1 MSSFRN
7 PKNVGPLYVLAIIC
21 LCATAGC
28 GSPDAYFRANLV
40 EMRLRE
46 SKDEPISPELRREIS
61 DVLLSLFGDPD
72 APDIFA
78 DAQQPI
84 ADEAQ
89 APLEAFGF
97 DLEKLRLAAGPAFS
111 DETGKQHGLYRLHC
125 AHCHGLTGDGNGP
138 TAPFLNPYPR
148 DYRQGKYKFKSTFG
162 DAKPTHDDLKR
173 ILKDGIP
180 GTAMPSFVLLPDD
193 EIDALVEYVKYL
205 SVRGETEIRLIEYV
219 ADEGEMPEGGIAQI
233 AGGVPLQ
240 RDEEGVPEEEPEYEN
255 IVASILYKWDS
266 APTQIVQ
273 PVVPGVP
280 INTQSSGDNSQALAE
295 SIERGRK
302 LFYSAETKCA
312 SCHGDAALGDG
323 ETTNFDDWT
332 KAIFQPDANMKI
344 DAAHAADMLSLGSL
358 PVRNIRPRNLRQ
370 GIYRGGRRPIDLYRR
385 IFSGINGTPMPAQ
398 GSEAGIEGDEVADD
412 QAGGSVRRQQIW
424 DLVNYVLS
432 LPYEPLSQPPRPV
445 EGYDITLR

>member
-1 MSSFRN
+1 MSIRKH
-7 PKNVGPLYVLAIIC
+7 PPRPWPLLVLA
-21 LCATAGC
+21 LTLGSGVAVGC
-28 GSPDAYFRANLV
+28 GSSEPYFRANLT

-46 SKDEPISPELRREIS
+46 SRDEPISPELQSEIS
-61 DVLLSLFGDPD
+61 NVLLSLFGDPD

-78 DAQQPI
+78 GQGVA
-84 ADEAQ
+84 AEAK

-97 DLEKLRLAAGPAFS
+97 DLAKLQLAAGPAFS
-111 DETGKQHGLYRLHC
+111 DQTGKQHGLYRLHC
-125 AHCHGLTGDGNGP
+125 AHCHGVSGDGNGP

-162 DAKPTHDDLKR
+162 DAKPTDDDLKR

-180 GTAMPSFVLLPDD
+180 GTAMPSFVLLPDN

-219 ADEGEMPEGGIAQI
+219 ADEGEMPEGGIAEI

-240 RDEEGVPEEEPEYEN
+240 LDDDGLPEAEPEYEN
-255 IVASILYKWDS
+255 VVASILYKWAA
-266 APTQIVQ
+266 APTRIVQ
-273 PVVPGVP
+273 PVVPTVP
-280 INTQSSGDNSQALAE
+280 LNSQSSGKDAEALAA

-302 LFYSAETKCA
+302 LFFSAETKCA

-332 KAIFQPDANMKI
+332 KAVFQPDANMQI
-344 DAAHAADMLSLGSL
+344 EAAHAAEMLALGAL

-370 GIYRGGRRPIDLYRR
+370 GIYRGGRRPIDIYRR
-385 IFSGINGTPMPAQ
+385 IFSGINGSPMPAQ
-398 GSEAGIEGDEVADD
+398 GSEAGIAGDNVSDD
-412 QAGGSVRRQQIW
+412 EAGGSVRRQKIW